1 VITRVEFEDLVARA
15 IDLVP
20 EPFSEA
26 LEEIAIVV
34 EDRAPAHMGR
44 LYGLYQGVP
53 RSRPEGHG
61 WLELPPR
68 ISIYMEPLVRDFPHP
83 GDLVEQVR
91 ITVLH
96 EIGHHMGMDEE
107 QLEELGYG

>member
-1 VITRVEFEDLVARA
+1 MTRVEFEELVARA

-20 EPFSEA
+20 EDFAGA
-26 LEEIAIVV
+26 LEEIAITV

-61 WLELPPR
+61 WMELPPR

-83 GDLVEQVR
+83 DDLVEQVR

-96 EIGHHMGMDEE
+96 EIGHHLGMDED
-107 QLEELGYG
+107 QLRELGYG